1 MSAKHMFPASARTLA
16 DALRDD
22 LERCEEWVVQVGA
35 GTDGLAL
42 LRLLDQVADELERL
56 EGRGVDL
63 RAERGRWEGVLAQL
77 DRRRKALVKQVGAA
91 MAAQRPP
98 GARWWWRLDERVAAD
113 RQRRLKRVVAG
124 TLMGVGLLALAF
136 LFYERVLAPPPH
148 IRQANARFFE
158 GEQLIAEG
166 ELAQAIEQFEAATA
180 LDPGRTEAY
189 MWLGV
194 LYQAT
199 GDAEQ
204 AAAAF
209 ERAQTLLKDDQAL
222 FLFQRG
228 MFYLVLDDTDAA
240 YKDALAAIEAA
251 PDWPEGY
258 FLLGNVAELSGDLEL
273 AVASLRQA
281 DTLAEAAGDA
291 ELQVTIR
298 MRLAMTLEA
307 LMANPGP

>member
-1 MSAKHMFPASARTLA
+1 MSAKHLFPASARTLA
-16 DALRDD
+16 DELRDD
-22 LERCEEWVVQVGA
+22 LERCEEWVTQIGA
-35 GTDGLAL
+35 GADGLAL

-77 DRRRKALVKQVGAA
+77 DRRGKALVAQVGAT
-91 MAAQRPP
+91 MATQRPP

-113 RQRRLKRVVAG
+113 RQRRLKRAVVG
-124 TLMGVGLLALAF
+124 TLLGIGILALAF

-158 GEQLIAEG
+158 GEQLINEG
-166 ELAQAIEQFEAATA
+166 KSAQAIEQFEAATA
-180 LDPGRTEAY
+180 LDPERTEAHL
-189 MWLGV
+189 WLGV

-209 ERAQTLLKDDQAL
+209 ERAKMLLGGEQTL

-228 MFYLVLDDTDAA
+228 IHYLALNDTDAA
-240 YKDALAAIEAA
+240 YEDALTIIEAA

-258 FLLGNVAELSGDLEL
+258 FLLGSVAECSGDLEL
-273 AVASLRQA
+273 AVVSFRQA
-281 DTLAEAAGDA
+281 DALAGATGDA
-291 ELQVTIR
+291 ELQVAIR
-298 MRLAMTLEA
+298 MRLATTLEA
-307 LMANPGP
+307 LMANPGQ